1 MRGVVGAQ
9 QGVLLLQLLQ
19 QPALRAPKH
28 RAGVRAWLAAGLSAT
43 RMDVTGSWQQRC
55 HRRPSSDRMQPPV
68 RSGQATQLKWLVT
81 WNEMSEWKE
90 EKMSLK
96 SWSLS
101 SRPSAPLPSDA
112 AFSGS

>member
-1 MRGVVGAQ
+1 
-9 QGVLLLQLLQ
+9 
-19 QPALRAPKH
+19 
-28 RAGVRAWLAAGLSAT
+28 
-43 RMDVTGSWQQRC
+43 
-55 HRRPSSDRMQPPV
+55 MQPPV
-68 RSGQATQLKWLVT
+68 RSGQATQRKWLVT

-90 EKMSLK
+90 EKMRLK